1 MIIFKIRI
9 FKLSDIDQGIYK
21 HVIQKKYEFLA
32 CLKKVI
38 QRKGKKSHFCVSRTT
53 LCRKILKLACKIFF
67 GKVFSYKIRFAV
79 EKKKQTKFGA
89 ISILLVAINKMLVIQ
104 FSYMEIV

>member
-32 CLKKVI
+32 CLKKVL
-38 QRKGKKSHFCVSRTT
+38 QRKRK
-53 LCRKILKLACKIFF
+53 KILFLCIQDYVMQKNIETCMQNFF
-67 GKVFSYKIRFAV
+67 WKSV
-79 EKKKQTKFGA
+79 
-89 ISILLVAINKMLVIQ
+89 
-104 FSYMEIV
+104 